1 MHRRDALRLLGSLT
15 LVPLADC
22 ARRAAAMSSTGSPS
36 PDRDGAARTAPVAG
50 IQLYTLRT
58 VLEKDPEPVL
68 QALGQIGYREVEMAG
83 RYGKS
88 AAEFRAMLDRAGLRA
103 PSTHIPIDQL
113 SGAAL
118 DQTIADAKVLGNE
131 WIVCPWLDESMRTP
145 DGFNRLVGVLNE
157 AGRRINAAGLRFA
170 YHNHNFEFSPLPDG
184 TLPYDMLLS
193 RTDAAHVKMEMDLY
207 WITKAGK
214 DPIAYMTR
222 YPGRI
227 TLVHV
232 KDMDAAGNMADVGQ
246 GTIDFARIFAADPAI
261 EHYFVERDDAP
272 NPIENARVS
281 YAALSRLLGAVR
293 Q

>member
-1 MHRRDALRLLGSLT
+1 MHRRDAIRLLGSMT
-15 LVPLADC
+15 LIPLADC
-22 ARRAAAMSSTGSPS
+22 ARRAAASVPA
-36 PDRDGAARTAPVAG
+36 PVADRGGAPGTAPVAG

-68 QALGQIGYREVEMAG
+68 QALGRIGYREVEMAG

-118 DQTIADAKVLGNE
+118 DQSIADAKVLGNE

-145 DGFNRLVGVLNE
+145 DGFNRLVDVLNQ
-157 AGRRINAAGLRFA
+157 AGQRVHAAGLRFA
-170 YHNHNFEFSPLPDG
+170 YHNHDFEFKPLPDG
-184 TLPYDMLLS
+184 MLPYDMLLS
-193 RTDAAHVKMEMDLY
+193 RTDADRVKMEMDLY

-232 KDMDAAGNMADVGQ
+232 KDMDASGNMADVGQ
-246 GTIDFARIFAADPAI
+246 GRIDFARIFAADPAI

-272 NPIENARVS
+272 NPVENARVS
-281 YAALSRLLGAVR
+281 YAALSRLLGAVAR
-293 Q
+293 

>member
-22 ARRAAAMSSTGSPS
+22 ARRAAASFPSPS
-36 PDRDGAARTAPVAG
+36 ADRAGSARTAPVAG

-58 VLEKDPEPVL
+58 VMEKDPEPVL
-68 QALGQIGYREVEMAG
+68 QQLAQIGYREVEMAG

-103 PSTHIPIDQL
+103 PSTHIPLDQL

-118 DQTIADAKVLGNE
+118 DQTIADAKVLGND
-131 WIVCPWLDESMRTP
+131 WIVCPWLDESLRTP
-145 DGFNRLVGVLNE
+145 AGFDRLVDLLNQ
-157 AGRRINAAGLRFA
+157 AGQRVHAAGLRFA
-170 YHNHNFEFSPLPDG
+170 YHNHNFEFVPLPNG
-184 TLPYDMLLS
+184 MLPYDTLLA
-193 RTDAAHVKMEMDLY
+193 RTDADHVKMEMDLY

-227 TLVHV
+227 TMVHV

-246 GTIDFARIFAADPAI
+246 GTIDFAKIFAADPSI

-272 NPIENARVS
+272 TPVENARVS
-281 YAALSRLLGAVR
+281 YAALAKLLGAVA

>member
-1 MHRRDALRLLGSLT
+1 MHRRDAIRLLGSMT
-15 LVPLADC
+15 LIPLADC
-22 ARRAAAMSSTGSPS
+22 ARRAAASVPAPVG
-36 PDRDGAARTAPVAG
+36 DRGGAPGTAPVAG

-68 QALGQIGYREVEMAG
+68 QALGRIGYREVEMAG

-118 DQTIADAKVLGNE
+118 DQSIADAKVLGNE

-145 DGFNRLVGVLNE
+145 DGFNRLVDVLNQ
-157 AGRRINAAGLRFA
+157 AGQRVHAAGLRFA
-170 YHNHNFEFSPLPDG
+170 YHNHDFEFKPLPDG
-184 TLPYDMLLS
+184 MLPYDMLLS
-193 RTDAAHVKMEMDLY
+193 RTDADRVKMEMDLY

-232 KDMDAAGNMADVGQ
+232 KDMDASGNMADVGQ
-246 GTIDFARIFAADPAI
+246 GRIDFARIFAADPAI

-272 NPIENARVS
+272 NPVENARVS
-281 YAALSRLLGAVR
+281 YAALSRLLGAVAR
-293 Q
+293 

>member
-1 MHRRDALRLLGSLT
+1 MHRRDAIRLLGSMT
-15 LVPLADC
+15 LVPLAGC
-22 ARRAAAMSSTGSPS
+22 VRGAAAAAQSAS
-36 PDRDGAARTAPVAG
+36 PDRGGSPRTAPVAG
-50 IQLYTLRT
+50 IQLYTMRT
-58 VLEKDPEPVL
+58 VMEKDPEPVL
-68 QALGQIGYREVEMAG
+68 QALAQIGYREVEMAG
-83 RYGKS
+83 MYGKT

-103 PSTHIPIDQL
+103 PSTHIPLDQL

-118 DQTIADAKVLGNE
+118 DKTLADAKVLGNE
-131 WIVCPWLDESMRTP
+131 WIVCPWLDESLRSP
-145 DGFNRLVGVLNE
+145 EGFNRLVDVLNQ
-157 AGRRINAAGLRFA
+157 AGQRVNAAGLRFA
-170 YHNHNFEFSPLPDG
+170 YHNHNFEFVPLPDG

-227 TLVHV
+227 TMVHV
-232 KDMDAAGNMADVGQ
+232 KDLDASGNMADVGQ
-246 GTIDFARIFAADPAI
+246 GTIDFAKIFAADPSI

-272 NPIENARVS
+272 SPIQNARVS
-281 YAALSRLLGAVR
+281 YAALSRLLGAVP